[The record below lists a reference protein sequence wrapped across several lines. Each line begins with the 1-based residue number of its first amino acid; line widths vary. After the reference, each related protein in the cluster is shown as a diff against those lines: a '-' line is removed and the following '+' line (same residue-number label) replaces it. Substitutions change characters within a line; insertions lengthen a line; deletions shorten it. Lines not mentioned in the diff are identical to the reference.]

1 MVSPASKKR
10 KHVMRSDIWKKF
22 DKVVEDS
29 IQKGKCKLCGNT
41 ICADP
46 KNNGTSAMWKHHA
59 SCLKK
64 NEAEKNKTPL
74 SQDELW
80 QDIQER
86 GRYALCRMIVLDEQ
100 PFRLVEREGFRLFC
114 RDMLPSFN
122 IPSRYTVRSDCV
134 KMFLEERE
142 LLKVVFSRPSMS
154 RVSITTDCWTGVN
167 NTSFICVTSHFI
179 DKEWRLHKKII
190 SFFDITSHKGDD
202 IAKVLIKAHTNW
214 GIQRLFCCTMD
225 NAKNNGVA
233 IKEMKS
239 TFNARG
245 MLVANG
251 QYFHQRCVAHIL
263 NLVVEDGMKKIGMA
277 VVRVREAMKWIKG
290 SSTRSK
296 AFKDIAKVRKVD
308 TKKFL
313 CQDVPTRWNST
324 YLMLEAAL
332 PYEPVMKLFSNVTPQ
347 FGRDLRNLKHNDLTV
362 GVPGEEDWIEVRK
375 MCSFLHSFYAMTRL
389 VSGTTYATSYSFLME
404 MCDIFLIIKRLEDDE
419 DAEIRYMAKK
429 MMEKLGKYWLE
440 GHELNPNMN
449 KILYIA
455 AMLDPRQKMKHVQ
468 HCLKTLYGDARANEL
483 AEELRKSV
491 FDLFELYKREF
502 TPVAAKT
509 QPQTASASQ
518 MSNRSTNLRLL
529 GRSSCNILCVA
540 SEDDDDDDED
550 GSSELTRYFAEKQ
563 FKANEDDFG
572 ILMWWKTYGISYP
585 ILSEMAKDILAI
597 PIPSV
602 ASESAISM
610 GGMSN
615 SSSADLMEE
624 EGEPIPFLKKQYYE
638 TVEALHKDGKVTWP
652 LDGAE
657 LGELERTHSSDH
669 DES

>member
-1 MVSPASKKR
+1 MSISESSTQDIGSNQPIHENMLEDIEVEELELEGEEEGEGMAPPASKKR
-10 KHVMRSDIWKKF
+10 KHVVRSDIWKKF
-22 DKVVEDS
+22 DRVVEDS
-29 IQKGKCKLCGNT
+29 IIKGKCKLCGNT

-46 KNNGTSAMWKHHA
+46 KNNGTSAMWKHQI
-59 SCLKK
+59 SCLKN

-74 SQDELW
+74 SQDELR

-100 PFRLVEREGFRLFC
+100 PFR
-114 RDMLPSFN
+114 
-122 IPSRYTVRSDCV
+122 YTIRSDCV

-154 RVSITTDCWTGVN
+154 IVSITTDCWTGVN

-179 DKEWRLHKKII
+179 
-190 SFFDITSHKGDD
+190 
-202 IAKVLIKAHTNW
+202 
-214 GIQRLFCCTMD
+214 
-225 NAKNNGVA
+225 
-233 IKEMKS
+233 
-239 TFNARG
+239 TF
-245 MLVANG
+245 
-251 QYFHQRCVAHIL
+251 
-263 NLVVEDGMKKIGMA
+263 
-277 VVRVREAMKWIKG
+277 REAVKWIKG
-290 SSTRSK
+290 SSTMSK
-296 AFKDIAKVRKVD
+296 AFKDIAKVCKVD

-332 PYEPVMKLFSNVTPQ
+332 PYEPVMKLFNNVTPQ

-362 GVPGEEDWIEVRK
+362 GLPGEEDWIEVRK
-375 MCSFLHSFYAMTRL
+375 MCSFLQWFYVMTRL

-440 GHELNPNMN
+440 GDELNPNMN

-483 AEELRKSV
+483 AEELRNSV

-540 SEDDDDDDED
+540 SEDDDDED
-550 GSSELTRYFAEKQ
+550 GSSELTRYFAERQ
-563 FKANEDDFG
+563 YKANEDDFD
-572 ILMWWKTYGISYP
+572 ILMWCKTYSISYP

-597 PIPSV
+597 PISSV
-602 ASESAISM
+602 ASESAFSM
-610 GGMSN
+610 GGCVLSIFRNSLAPEMVEALICSEDWLRSS

-624 EGEPIPFLKKQYYE
+624 EGEPIPFFKK
-638 TVEALHKDGKVTWP
+638 
-652 LDGAE
+652 
-657 LGELERTHSSDH
+657 
-669 DES
+669 